1 MPTRQVKAGQRRR
14 PVTIQQK
21 AGKVSDGMGGYTATW
36 ADVLKTRAAF
46 REVSAFELFAQGQR
60 QARYSCEYNIRKPG
74 SIAIA
79 PGMRLLDGVRIFQIL
94 DASDLD
100 ELHQEVRLRCLELN
114 GGPA

>member
-79 PGMRLLDGVRIFQIL
+79 PGMRLLDGC
-94 DASDLD
+94 ASC
-100 ELHQEVRLRCLELN
+100 RSKT
-114 GGPA
+114 PATSTSCTRRYACAALS